1 MDDNPAVTGAVDLES
16 EAAIPALGA
25 TTFVE
30 TPGREAIAGGAD
42 ASSEGAEPFSSLVP
56 AIIGAS
62 LMMQTL
68 SATVIANALPT
79 MAKSL
84 HESPIHLNTA
94 ITSYL
99 LASAIVLPI
108 SGWMADRF
116 GARKIFLF
124 AIVSYALSNAACG
137 FAQNLPQM
145 LLARMAEG
153 ASGAMLGP
161 VGRLVLLRSTA
172 KHNLVRAMSV
182 LTMPALLGPVIG
194 PPIGGFIITY
204 FSWRWIFFLNLPIA
218 AVGVMLVLRFIPN
231 VAGGERRPLD
241 WIGLILTGVGMAG
254 VVYGF
259 ENLGRNAFPAWV
271 VATMMGGGAACLVA
285 FWLHSRRTPHPILDL
300 GLLKIR
306 TFSAGVIG
314 GSFMRMGMGATPFL
328 LAMLLQVAF
337 GLTALQAGLMTFASA
352 AAALVMKTA
361 APPILVRFGFR
372 RTLSVNSVVVAL
384 LFMAYAMFRASTPHW
399 MIYAVLLTGGFF
411 RSLQFTSLNGLAFAD
426 VDQPRMS
433 SSVDHVDHGPAVV
446 AEHRH
451 RPGGGSAPSVHG
463 QGPRDPSHR
472 RSGRARVHRDRLPG
486 PRFDPL
492 LRHPSG
498 RRRGSAER
506 AAATAHGLELRNV
519 EPDVFTSVP
528 CERIRRQGLPASLI
542 DDKLRSRKWETPG

>member
-1 MDDNPAVTGAVDLES
+1 MDDNPAVAGAVDLEN
-16 EAAIPALGA
+16 EAAVPPPGETAVPSPGAIVAEAVRREPEAEIATATVEAPA
-25 TTFVE
+25 E
-30 TPGREAIAGGAD
+30 ER
-42 ASSEGAEPFSSLVP
+42 FSSLVP

-79 MAKSL
+79 MARSL

-124 AIVSYALSNAACG
+124 AIVAYALSNAACG
-137 FAQNLPQM
+137 VAQNLPEM

-182 LTMPALLGPVIG
+182 LTMPALVGPVIG

-218 AVGVMLVLRFIPN
+218 VVGVALVLRFIPN
-231 VAGGERRPLD
+231 VSGGERRPLD
-241 WIGLILTGVGMAG
+241 WIGLVLTGVGMAG

-259 ENLGRNAFPAWV
+259 ENLGRNAFQAWV
-271 VATMMGGGAACLVA
+271 VAAMMGGGAACLVV
-285 FWLHSRRTPHPILDL
+285 FWLHSRRTPYPIIDL

-306 TFSAGVIG
+306 TFSAGVVG

-361 APPILVRFGFR
+361 APPILAHFGFR

-384 LFMAYAMFRASTPHW
+384 LFMAYAMFRVSTPHW
-399 MIYAVLLTGGFF
+399 VIYAVLLTGGFF

-426 VDQPRMS
+426 VEHERMS
-433 SSVDHVDHGPAVV
+433 RASTMSTMGQQLSQSIGIGLAAVLLRVFMARAHATHLTGAVV
-446 AEHRH
+446 A
-451 RPGGGSAPSVHG
+451 PVFMVIGLLALGSTLFFVTLPADAGAALNG
-463 QGPRDPSHR
+463 QP
-472 RSGRARVHRDRLPG
+472 
-486 PRFDPL
+486 
-492 LRHPSG
+492 
-498 RRRGSAER
+498 RRR
-506 AAATAHGLELRNV
+506 TA
-519 EPDVFTSVP
+519 
-528 CERIRRQGLPASLI
+528 
-542 DDKLRSRKWETPG
+542 